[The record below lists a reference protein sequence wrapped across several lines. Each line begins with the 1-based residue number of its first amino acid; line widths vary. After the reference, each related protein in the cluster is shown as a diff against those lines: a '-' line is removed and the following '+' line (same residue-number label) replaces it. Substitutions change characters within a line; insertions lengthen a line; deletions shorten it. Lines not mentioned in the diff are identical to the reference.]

1 MLKSVSYLKQNLVF
15 DEALNF
21 HFDEALNFHFDE
33 ARSFANLL
41 IFSMEHI

>member
-1 MLKSVSYLKQNLVF
+1 MLKSVSYLKQNLV
-15 DEALNF
+15 
-21 HFDEALNFHFDE
+21 FDEALNFHFDE